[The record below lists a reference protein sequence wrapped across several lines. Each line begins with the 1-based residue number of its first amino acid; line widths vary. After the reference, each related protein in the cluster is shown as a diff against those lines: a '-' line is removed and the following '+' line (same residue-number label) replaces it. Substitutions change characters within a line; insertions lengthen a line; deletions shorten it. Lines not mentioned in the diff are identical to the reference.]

1 MLVSRNHQS
10 LSIDWKEVFD
20 TQDFEN
26 VVFDVTVGSRLGYSD
41 VIEYQRVKFKH
52 CVIPI
57 PEATTVSD
65 NINEVFVIVTC
76 MNSSGRSAQYETN
89 YKM

>member
-1 MLVSRNHQS
+1 MLVSQIHQS
-10 LSIDWKEVFD
+10 LSMDWIEVFD
-20 TQDFEN
+20 IQDFEDI
-26 VVFDVTVGSRLGYSD
+26 VFDVTVGSRRGYSD

-65 NINEVFVIVTC
+65 KINEVFVVVTC
-76 MNSSGRSAQYETN
+76 MSSTGQSAQYETN